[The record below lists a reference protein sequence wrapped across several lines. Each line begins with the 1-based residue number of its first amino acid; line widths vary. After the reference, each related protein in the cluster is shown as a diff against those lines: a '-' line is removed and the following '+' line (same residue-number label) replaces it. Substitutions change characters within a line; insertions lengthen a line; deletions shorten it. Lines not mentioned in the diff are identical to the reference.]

1 MKSCSTKFLS
11 LYFFLIILAVGTQAS
26 AQISPDKKDDAFYSD
41 FYVMQVRPM
50 KFQLTYNWPA
60 TDRVLVRISDGN
72 RNLLFVEKVL
82 VYKKYEKLFDL
93 STFMDGQYTFEL
105 LDGERSFTHKFDI
118 TTVTKREVV
127 ARNVEVLTTSEF

>member
-1 MKSCSTKFLS
+1 MKNTSVKFLP
-11 LYFFLIILAVGTQAS
+11 LFCILTLSIYSNIAS
-26 AQISPDKKDDAFYSD
+26 AQNSDQKKDAAFYSD

-93 STFMDGQYTFEL
+93 STFLDGQYTFEL
-105 LDGERSFTHKFDI
+105 WDGERSFSHTFDI
-118 TTVTKREVV
+118 TTVTEREVT
-127 ARNVEVLTTSEF
+127 ARNAETSPSSGL

>member
-72 RNLLFVEKVL
+72 RNYFLL
-82 VYKKYEKLFDL
+82 KKY
-93 STFMDGQYTFEL
+93 
-105 LDGERSFTHKFDI
+105 SFTKNMKNCLICQHLWMVNTLSNYWMEK
-118 TTVTKREVV
+118 
-127 ARNVEVLTTSEF
+127 EVLLTSLTSKR

>member
-1 MKSCSTKFLS
+1 MKNISSKFLS
-11 LYFFLIILAVGTQAS
+11 LFCFLSFFFFCPVAF
-26 AQISPDKKDDAFYSD
+26 AQISDQRNDAAFYSD

-60 TDRVLVRISDGN
+60 TDRVLVRISDHN
-72 RNLLFVEKVL
+72 RNLLFIEKVL

-93 STFMDGQYTFEL
+93 STFLDGQYTFEL